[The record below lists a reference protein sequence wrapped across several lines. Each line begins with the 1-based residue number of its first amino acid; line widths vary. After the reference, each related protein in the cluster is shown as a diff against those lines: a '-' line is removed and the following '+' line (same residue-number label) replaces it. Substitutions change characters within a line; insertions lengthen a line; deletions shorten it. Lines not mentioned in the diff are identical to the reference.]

1 MDNNS
6 DTITINKYSSRR
18 LYNTNSSEYVTLDD
32 LCRLINEEKNFK
44 ILDKD
49 SGKDITNQYLLQIIS
64 DLENKEGNVFPQD
77 MLKEI
82 ILSYNNT
89 AQKFMPEILSKT
101 FEVFHQQQQ
110 NFLNAFNPPAEDNKS
125 SESSAGLLEEW
136 QKSQAEIMEKMMQ
149 PWLNNPLFKEKTSEE
164 PSNSSVPKDNSN
176 VEEIDSLRQQIEELR
191 DIITKKSP

>member
-6 DTITINKYSSRR
+6 DTIIINKYSSRR

-32 LCRLINEEKNFK
+32 LCRLINEGKNFK
-44 ILDKD
+44 IIDKD
-49 SGKDITNQYLLQIIS
+49 SGKNITNQYLLQIIS
-64 DLENKEGNVFPQD
+64 DLENKKGNVFPQD
-77 MLKEI
+77 VLKEI

-110 NFLNAFNPPAEDNKS
+110 SFLKAFNSPAKENKS
-125 SESSAGLLEEW
+125 NENSKVFFEEW

-149 PWLNNPLFKEKTSEE
+149 PWLNNSLFKEKTNNE
-164 PSNSSVPKDNSN
+164 PSNSNVPEDKNN
-176 VEEIDSLRQQIEELR
+176 EEEIDSLRQQIEELR

>member
-1 MDNNS
+1 MDNDS
-6 DTITINKYSSRR
+6 DTIIINKYSSRR

-32 LCRLINEEKNFK
+32 LCRLINEGKNFK
-44 ILDKD
+44 IIDKD

-77 MLKEI
+77 VLKEI

-110 NFLNAFNPPAEDNKS
+110 SFLKAFNSPAEENKS
-125 SESSAGLLEEW
+125 SESSAVFFEEW

-149 PWLNNPLFKEKTSEE
+149 PWLNNPIFKEKTTKE
-164 PSNSSVPKDNSN
+164 PAKYNVPRDGNDK
-176 VEEIDSLRQQIEELR
+176 EEIDSLRQQIEELR
-191 DIITKKSP
+191 DIITKKSS

>member
-1 MDNNS
+1 MGNNS
-6 DTITINKYSSRR
+6 KTILINKYSSRR

-32 LCRLINEEKNFK
+32 LCRLINEGKNFK
-44 ILDKD
+44 IIDKD

-64 DLENKEGNVFPQD
+64 DLENKEGNVFPQA

-110 NFLNAFNPPAEDNKS
+110 NFLKAFNSPTEENNSSDN
-125 SESSAGLLEEW
+125 SAIFLEEW

-149 PWLNNPLFKEKTSEE
+149 PWLNNPLFKEKTTKD
-164 PSNSSVPKDNSN
+164 PANSNVPKDRNDK
-176 VEEIDSLRQQIEELR
+176 EEIDSLRQQIEELR
-191 DIITKKSP
+191 DIITKKRS

>member
-6 DTITINKYSSRR
+6 DTIIINKYSSRR

-32 LCRLINEEKNFK
+32 LCKLINEGKNFK
-44 ILDKD
+44 IIDKD

-77 MLKEI
+77 VLKEI

-110 NFLNAFNPPAEDNKS
+110 SFLKAFNSPAEQNKS
-125 SESSAGLLEEW
+125 SENSAAFFEEW

-149 PWLNNPLFKEKTSEE
+149 PWLNNPLFKENATKE
-164 PSNSSVPKDNSN
+164 PSNPNPLRDRNDK
-176 VEEIDSLRQQIEELR
+176 EEIDSLRQQIEELR
-191 DIITKKSP
+191 DIITKKSS

>member
-6 DTITINKYSSRR
+6 DTIIINKYSSRR

-32 LCRLINEEKNFK
+32 LFRLINEGENFK
-44 ILDKD
+44 IIDKD
-49 SGKDITNQYLLQIIS
+49 SGKNITNQYLLQIIS

-77 MLKEI
+77 VLKEI

-110 NFLNAFNPPAEDNKS
+110 SFLKAFNSPAKENKS
-125 SESSAGLLEEW
+125 GENSAVFFEEW

-164 PSNSSVPKDNSN
+164 PSNSSVSKDNSN

-191 DIITKKSP
+191 DIITKKNS